1 MRSMATSDD
10 SVACWLGPLQ
20 RGDEEAAQQLWQ
32 RYYDRLVGLARRKLR
47 DQRQHEAAEDVAL
60 DAFDSFC
67 RSAHQGRFPQLTDRD
82 SLWRLLVMITAR
94 KAAHHRRDARRLKRG
109 GPDAGSGPVGNDQE
123 ATLEQIVSREPT
135 PEFAAEAADQCRH
148 LLRRLA
154 APELQSIAL
163 WRMEG
168 YTVEEIAQ
176 KLACD
181 ARTVKR
187 RLDLIRRLWEEELV
201 P

>member
-1 MRSMATSDD
+1 MRSMASSDD
-10 SVACWLGPLQ
+10 SVTCWLGPLR

-32 RYYDRLVGLARRKLR
+32 RYYNRLVGLARRKLR

-60 DAFDSFC
+60 EAFDSFC

-82 SLWRLLVMITAR
+82 SLWRLLVIITAR

-109 GPDAGSGPVGNDQE
+109 TQNAGSGLAGQDRE

-176 KLACD
+176 KLSCD

>member
-1 MRSMATSDD
+1 MATSDD
-10 SVACWLGPLQ
+10 SVTRWLGPLQ
-20 RGDEEAAQQLWQ
+20 RGDDVAAQQLWQ

-47 DQRQHEAAEDVAL
+47 DLRQHEAAEDVAL
-60 DAFDSFC
+60 GAFDSFC
-67 RSAHQGRFPQLTDRD
+67 RSAQQGRFPKLTDRD
-82 SLWRLLVMITAR
+82 SLWRLLVIITAR

-109 GPDAGSGPVGNDQE
+109 TQNAGSGLAGQDRE

-176 KLACD
+176 KLSCD

-187 RLDLIRRLWEEELV
+187 RLDLIRRLGEEELV

>member
-1 MRSMATSDD
+1 MATSDD
-10 SVACWLGPLQ
+10 SVTRWLGPLQ
-20 RGDEEAAQQLWQ
+20 RGDDVAAQQLWQ

-47 DQRQHEAAEDVAL
+47 DLRQHEAAEDVAL
-60 DAFDSFC
+60 GAFDSFC
-67 RSAHQGRFPQLTDRD
+67 RSAQQGRFPKLTDRD
-82 SLWRLLVMITAR
+82 SLWRLLVIITAR
-94 KAAHHRRDARRLKRG
+94 KAAHHRRDASRLKRG
-109 GPDAGSGPVGNDQE
+109 RQNAASGLAGQDRE

-176 KLACD
+176 KLSCD

>member
-1 MRSMATSDD
+1 MATSDD
-10 SVACWLGPLQ
+10 SVTRWLGPLQ
-20 RGDEEAAQQLWQ
+20 RGDDVAAQQLWQ

-47 DQRQHEAAEDVAL
+47 DLRQHEAAEDVAL
-60 DAFDSFC
+60 GAFDSFC
-67 RSAHQGRFPQLTDRD
+67 RSAQHGRFPKLTDRD
-82 SLWRLLVMITAR
+82 SLWRLLVIITAR

-109 GPDAGSGPVGNDQE
+109 TQNAGSGLAGQDRE

-176 KLACD
+176 KLSCD

>member
-1 MRSMATSDD
+1 MATSDD
-10 SVACWLGPLQ
+10 SVTRWLGPLQ
-20 RGDEEAAQQLWQ
+20 RGDDVAAQQLWQ

-47 DQRQHEAAEDVAL
+47 DLRQHEAAEDVAL
-60 DAFDSFC
+60 GAFDSFC
-67 RSAHQGRFPQLTDRD
+67 RSAQQGRFPKLTDRD
-82 SLWRLLVMITAR
+82 SLWRLLVIITAR

-109 GPDAGSGPVGNDQE
+109 TQNAGSGLAGQDRE

-176 KLACD
+176 KLSCD

>member
-1 MRSMATSDD
+1 MASSND
-10 SVACWLGPLQ
+10 SVTFWLGPLQ

-32 RYYDRLVGLARRKLR
+32 RYYGRLVGLARRKLR
-47 DQRQHEAAEDVAL
+47 DQRQHDAAEDVAL
-60 DAFDSFC
+60 EAFDSFC
-67 RSAHQGRFPQLTDRD
+67 RGAHQGRFPQLTDRD

-109 GPDAGSGPVGNDQE
+109 GQDTGSGPEGQDRE
-123 ATLEQIVSREPT
+123 ATLEQIVGREPT
-135 PEFAAEAADQCRH
+135 PEFAAEAADQCRD
-148 LLRRLA
+148 LLQRLVV
-154 APELQSIAL
+154 PELQSIAL

-168 YTVEEIAQ
+168 YTIEEIAQ
-176 KLACD
+176 KLSCD

-187 RLDLIRRLWEEELV
+187 RLELIRRLWEDELD

>member
-1 MRSMATSDD
+1 MANSDD
-10 SVACWLGPLQ
+10 SVSCWLGPLQ
-20 RGDEEAAQQLWQ
+20 RGDEVAAQQLWQ
-32 RYYDRLVGLARRKLR
+32 RYYERLVGLARRKLR
-47 DQRQHEAAEDVAL
+47 DLRDHDAAEDVAL
-60 DAFDSFC
+60 GAFDSFC
-67 RSAHQGRFPQLTDRD
+67 RGAHQGRFPQLADRE
-82 SLWRLLVMITAR
+82 SLWRVLVIITAR
-94 KAAHHRRDARRLKRG
+94 RAAHHRRDARRLKRG
-109 GPDAGSGPVGNDQE
+109 GPDAGSGPVGHDSE

-148 LLRRLA
+148 LLRRLG

-176 KLACD
+176 KLSCD

-201 P
+201 A

>member
-1 MRSMATSDD
+1 MANSDD
-10 SVACWLGPLQ
+10 SVSCWLGPLQ
-20 RGDEEAAQQLWQ
+20 RGDEVAAQQLWQ
-32 RYYDRLVGLARRKLR
+32 RYYDRLVGLARQKLR
-47 DQRQHEAAEDVAL
+47 DLRPHEAAEDVAL

-67 RSAHQGRFPQLTDRD
+67 RGAHQGRFPQLTDRE
-82 SLWRLLVMITAR
+82 SLWRLLVIITAR
-94 KAAHHRRDARRLKRG
+94 KAAHHRRDERRLKRG
-109 GPDAGSGPVGNDQE
+109 GSNAGNGPVGHDSE
-123 ATLEQIVSREPT
+123 VTLERIVSREPT
-135 PEFAAEAADQCRH
+135 PEFAAEAADQCRL
-148 LLRRLA
+148 LLRRLG

-176 KLACD
+176 KLSCD

-201 P
+201 A

>member
-1 MRSMATSDD
+1 MATSDD
-10 SVACWLGPLQ
+10 SVSCWLGPLQ
-20 RGDEEAAQQLWQ
+20 RGDEVAARQLWQ
-32 RYYDRLVGLARRKLR
+32 RYYERLVGLARRKLR
-47 DQRQHEAAEDVAL
+47 DLRHHEAAEDVAL
-60 DAFDSFC
+60 GAFDSFC
-67 RSAHQGRFPQLTDRD
+67 RGVHQGRFPQLTDRE
-82 SLWRLLVMITAR
+82 SLWRLLVIITAR
-94 KAAHHRRDARRLKRG
+94 KAAHHRRDERRLKRG
-109 GPDAGSGPVGNDQE
+109 GPNAGSGPVGDDRE

-148 LLRRLA
+148 LLRRLG

-176 KLACD
+176 KLSCD

-201 P
+201 A